1 MRRVSYQGVLGGP
14 PSGPGEGGVYVRLG
28 PDTIGTR
35 RKDARRDITVALS
48 KAQGRWLRETVALS
62 GPSIDEGAVLRVL
75 VNLGMELE
83 IDWPVIARGT
93 ALREAVRDSVMVR
106 RRAPG

>member
-1 MRRVSYQGVLGGP
+1 MRRVSYQGALGGP
-14 PSGPGEGGVYVRLG
+14 VRAPGDGVYVRLG
-28 PDTIGTR
+28 PDSIRTR
-35 RKDARRDITVALS
+35 RKDARRDVTVALS
-48 KAQGRWLRETVALS
+48 KAQGRWLREAVALS

-75 VNLGMELE
+75 VDLGMELE
-83 IDWPVIARGT
+83 IVWPVIARGK